1 MIEVSS
7 ELSRKVSFIFIQS
20 AAAAAA
26 AAVLCVAI
34 LLLLQQQ
41 RCYFLLLLP
50 AAVRHRVPDGKN
62 CCWFIVSDPI
72 VCLLSL
78 RSNAINF

>member
-50 AAVRHRVPDGKN
+50 AAVRHRVPDGKT
-62 CCWFIVSDPI
+62 CWFIESDPI